1 MLEKQGGQQQQPLNV
16 PPPIDPLALGLGN
29 SLLES
34 GASSLLGES
43 LLNAFGGNNMMLTGD
58 RRIGTGTGGGGSPDL
73 DYDLAFDHSPSNTK
87 RDKSSALNSLD
98 LSNEL
103 EDLTGDLARDI
114 MALERLSQGLD
125 DYDIDSSHRNAHK
138 NSNNKKGLDFENLVF
153 RSSSPTRLAN
163 NNANTNNRVNEDNS
177 NHNKNRRK
185 LKNQASLCQIMNICD
200 SQPSGSSPEE
210 DVLHA
215 EETKFMTSE
224 SKTDEMTAID
234 KIQSEIE
241 DKYDPRVRH
250 GEKTAVEIAEMIKKD
265 KERLGTI
272 K

>member
-1 MLEKQGGQQQQPLNV
+1 
-16 PPPIDPLALGLGN
+16 
-29 SLLES
+29 
-34 GASSLLGES
+34 
-43 LLNAFGGNNMMLTGD
+43 MMLTGD

-73 DYDLAFDHSPSNTK
+73 DYDLAFDHSPSNSK

-125 DYDIDSSHRNAHK
+125 DYDVDSSHRNKAHK
-138 NSNNKKGLDFENLVF
+138 NSNNKKSLDFENLVF

-163 NNANTNNRVNEDNS
+163 NNVNTNSRVNEGSS
-177 NHNKNRRK
+177 NRNKNRRK
-185 LKNQASLCQIMNICD
+185 MKNQASLCQIMNICD

-210 DVLHA
+210 DVITA
-215 EETKFMTSE
+215 DQTEFMTSE
-224 SKTDEMTAID
+224 SNTDEMTAID

-265 KERLGTI
+265 KERLGI
-272 K
+272 VQYQ